1 MLRRLRGAFEI
12 LGLETLFE
20 TIGFAPM
27 RVRISAPSQKYKR
40 SRGLIKML
48 MNLLGFSDQ
57 SERLIRL
64 KRYKKMKQRVMIK
77 TSFFRL

>member
-12 LGLETLFE
+12 LGVETLFE
-20 TIGFAPM
+20 TIGFPPM
-27 RVRISAPSQKYKR
+27 QVRISAVSQKYER

-57 SERLIRL
+57 SERLIGL
-64 KRYKKMKQRVMIK
+64 KRY
-77 TSFFRL
+77 

>member
-1 MLRRLRGAFEI
+1 
-12 LGLETLFE
+12 
-20 TIGFAPM
+20 
-27 RVRISAPSQKYKR
+27 
-40 SRGLIKML
+40 ML